1 MSKVLLTLC
10 LLIALASFTFEPG
23 ASAQNNNGLVLSAPT
38 AVGSYIFP
46 PLRDR
51 RRKKESVPEGGSAAA
66 YLLLAGATCLGA
78 IALQSR
84 RQTA

>member
-1 MSKVLLTLC
+1 MSTVRLTLC
-10 LLIALASFTFEPG
+10 LLIALAAFTFVPG

-38 AVGSYIFP
+38 AAGSYIFP

-51 RRKKESVPEGGSAAA
+51 RRKKESVPEGGSGAA
-66 YLLLAGATCLGA
+66 YLLLAGATSLWA
-78 IALQSR
+78 IALHSR